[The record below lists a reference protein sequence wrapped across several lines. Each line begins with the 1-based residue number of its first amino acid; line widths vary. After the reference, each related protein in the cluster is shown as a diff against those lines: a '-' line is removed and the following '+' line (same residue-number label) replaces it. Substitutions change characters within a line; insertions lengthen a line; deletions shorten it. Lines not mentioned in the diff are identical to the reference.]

1 MLNKEIEAALTTLE
15 SQLNEINEML
25 KEVSDD
31 IIQGG
36 FSEYPIFVAHQED
49 AKIGELI
56 IDRSEFDFPFSIN
69 ATVMERLI
77 ELNILTDDRKDQFI
91 KAFGDTSKNMCILWL
106 FGQHSQF
113 IFMPFKKVAKAN

>member
-1 MLNKEIEAALTTLE
+1 MLDKEIESALTTLE
-15 SQLNEINEML
+15 AQLNEINEML
-25 KEVSDD
+25 KEVSDE

-91 KAFGDTSKNMCILWL
+91 KAFGDTKNNMCILWL

-113 IFMPFKKVAKAN
+113 IFMPFKKMAKAN

>member
-1 MLNKEIEAALTTLE
+1 MLNKEIEAALITLE
-15 SQLNEINEML
+15 NQITEITEML
-25 KEVSDD
+25 KEVSTD

-36 FSEYPIFVAHQED
+36 FSEFPIFVAHQED

-56 IDRSEFDFPFSIN
+56 IDRTEFDFPFSIN

-77 ELNILTDDRKDQFI
+77 ELNILSDDRKDQFI

-106 FGQHSQF
+106 YGQHSQF

>member
-1 MLNKEIEAALTTLE
+1 MLDKEIESALTTLE
-15 SQLNEINEML
+15 SPLNEINEML

-36 FSEYPIFVAHQED
+36 FSEYTIFVAHQED

-91 KAFGDTSKNMCILWL
+91 KAFGDTKNNMCILWL
-106 FGQHSQF
+106 YGQHSQF
-113 IFMPFKKVAKAN
+113 IFMPFKKMAKAN

>member
-1 MLNKEIEAALTTLE
+1 
-15 SQLNEINEML
+15 ML

-77 ELNILTDDRKDQFI
+77 ELNILTDDRKGQFI
-91 KAFGDTSKNMCILWL
+91 KAFGDTKNNMCILWL
-106 FGQHSQF
+106 YGQHSQF
-113 IFMPFKKVAKAN
+113 IFMPFKKMAKAN

>member
-113 IFMPFKKVAKAN
+113 IFMPFNKVAKAN

>member
-15 SQLNEINEML
+15 SQLNEIKEML

-36 FSEYPIFVAHQED
+36 FSEYPVFVAHQED

>member
-15 SQLNEINEML
+15 SQLKEINEML

>member
-15 SQLNEINEML
+15 SQLNEIKEML

>member
-77 ELNILTDDRKDQFI
+77 ELNILTDDLKDQFI
-91 KAFGDTSKNMCILWL
+91 KAFGDTSKNLCILWL

>member
-77 ELNILTDDRKDQFI
+77 ELNILTDYRKDQFI

-113 IFMPFKKVAKAN
+113 IFMPFKKMAKAN

>member
-31 IIQGG
+31 IIRGG